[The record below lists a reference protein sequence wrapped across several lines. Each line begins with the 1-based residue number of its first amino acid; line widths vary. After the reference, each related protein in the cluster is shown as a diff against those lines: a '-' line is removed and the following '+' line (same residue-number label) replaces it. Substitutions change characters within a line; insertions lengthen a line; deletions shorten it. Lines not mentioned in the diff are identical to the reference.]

1 MLTNGETFS
10 YDKNEI
16 ESYVVTRLKYVP
28 VKVKTE
34 DYEAFKAAYTVVE
47 NGSTLSGG
55 FSEGNLKNYT
65 DLVAEVTENTN
76 GLKTVTQNEDGSFSF
91 AARVNN
97 GTDSGIKDAAL
108 KTAENITTT
117 VKEANGSYGEF
128 FRVDLTG
135 EDYGALGADM
145 QAAEWTYYG
154 SDSTYTDP
162 LQSYGTKFA
171 SDNWMH
177 KAQGIQLGLTD
188 SLRCKLPAGTD
199 GTGYWTITVYALGY
213 NDYTVKFKVTD
224 ANIVKDEEETVDT
237 TALEAA
243 IKSAENLTESDYTAA
258 SPGHSPVERNA
269 PTAEQLLRWSP
280 VPGSVRGEPGTNYR
294 AQKNTLTMIGKGKSI
309 SHGVAALEYDLAKEI
324 NGQAVATEI
333 ARHELYGCTG
343 AEMVQEMKPYH
354 IDFPNV
360 KNNCLRFEVSPSI
373 EESAT
378 FTDADW
384 AELGNDFMQRMG
396 LANHQYIIIRHS
408 GTESKKEQAHLHIL
422 ANRVSLSGELYR
434 DNWIGKKAT
443 EAANAIAKERN
454 FVQSQDIG
462 KVNKAEIKEAM
473 DGVLKKMQGFDFT
486 KFKEELGK
494 RGFKVREARAST
506 GKLNGYYVTA
516 RSGTEYKASEIGKG
530 YTLAHIERT
539 QSKLKCNSMNISHG
553 NKLTP
558 GSGSFQR

>member
-1 MLTNGETFS
+1 MIKLLWSNIVFTGYLCGMELRRNEKITF
-10 YDKNEI
+10 
-16 ESYVVTRLKYVP
+16 RC
-28 VKVKTE
+28 TE
-34 DYEAFKAAYTVVE
+34 LEKDA
-47 NGSTLSGG
+47 L
-55 FSEGNLKNYT
+55 
-65 DLVAEVTENTN
+65 AE
-76 GLKTVTQNEDGSFSF
+76 Q
-91 AARVNN
+91 AARCSLSV
-97 GTDSGIKDAAL
+97 SEYCRSL
-108 KTAENITTT
+108 
-117 VKEANGSYGEF
+117 S
-128 FRVDLTG
+128 
-135 EDYGALGADM
+135 LGGRPR
-145 QAAEWTYYG
+145 ER
-154 SDSTYTDP
+154 YT
-162 LQSYGTKFA
+162 
-171 SDNWMH
+171 
-177 KAQGIQLGLTD
+177 
-188 SLRCKLPAGTD
+188 
-199 GTGYWTITVYALGY
+199 
-213 NDYTVKFKVTD
+213 
-224 ANIVKDEEETVDT
+224 EEE
-237 TALEAA
+237 
-243 IKSAENLTESDYTAA
+243 
-258 SPGHSPVERNA
+258 R
-269 PTAEQLLRWSP
+269 QLLR
-280 VPGSVRGEPGTNYR
+280 
-294 AQKNTLTMIGKGKSI
+294 
-309 SHGVAALEYDLAKEI
+309 D
-324 NGQAVATEI
+324 
-333 ARHELYGCTG
+333 
-343 AEMVQEMKPYH
+343 

-462 KVNKAEIKEAM
+462 KANKAEIKEAM
-473 DGVLKKMQGFDFT
+473 DDVLKKMQGFDLT
-486 KFKEELGK
+486 KFKEELGR